1 MEDFFTEFLPISFW
15 VSSNSVY
22 VLGVNFSIAISMG
35 LLGGIIFSVF
45 PTTTASLASLAILKK
60 FIIYFL
66 LFSTLG
72 YTSTVFIDTKP
83 SEAEVNKYLLFYI
96 ERNCGY
102 PLGTFP

>member
-35 LLGGIIFSVF
+35 LLGAIIFSVF
-45 PTTTASLASLAILKK
+45 PTTTASLTSMALLKK

-66 LFSTLG
+66 LFFYSW
-72 YTSTVFIDTKP
+72 IC
-83 SEAEVNKYLLFYI
+83 KYSFY
-96 ERNCGY
+96 
-102 PLGTFP
+102 